1 MNQITWVTLY
11 TYNSL
16 KITSLSSTYK
26 HYQCVMLFV
35 HESDLAGETDFD
47 SLKKGG

>member
-16 KITSLSSTYK
+16 KITSLYE
-26 HYQCVMLFV
+26 LFV
-35 HESDLAGETDFD
+35 HESDRAGETDFD
-47 SLKKGG
+47 SLKKGGW